1 MTTPPT
7 TRERIRNE
15 AAALFRVKG
24 YNGTSMAELA
34 AEVGMTKSS
43 LYHHFPSKQA
53 LLSEIIELTVARVTP
68 LLQAIAESDLPA
80 DEKLR
85 RAVFLHTVEAIHDR
99 DAVACFAEEGRFLAS
114 DHMSDHLDKRDRYEQ
129 LFRRIF
135 DEGTESGVFAPQ
147 DVNLSVKAVLGM
159 CNSSVRWYRPDGGH
173 TAEEIS
179 DELARFAL
187 RAATG
192 GRDEGSFI
200 EEMAYGRRA

>member
-1 MTTPPT
+1 MTTPST

-99 DAVACFAEEGRFLAS
+99 DAVACFAEEGRFLAP
-114 DHMSDHLDKRDRYEQ
+114 DHLSDHLDKRDRYEQ

-135 DEGTESGVFAPQ
+135 DEGAESRVFAPQ
-147 DVNLSVKAVLGM
+147 DVNLSVRAVLGM
-159 CNSSVRWYRPDGGH
+159 CNSAVRWYRPDGGH
-173 TAEEIS
+173 SAEEIS
-179 DELARFAL
+179 DELSRFAL

-192 GRDEGSFI
+192 RRDESSLI
-200 EEMAYGRRA
+200 EEMAHGRRA